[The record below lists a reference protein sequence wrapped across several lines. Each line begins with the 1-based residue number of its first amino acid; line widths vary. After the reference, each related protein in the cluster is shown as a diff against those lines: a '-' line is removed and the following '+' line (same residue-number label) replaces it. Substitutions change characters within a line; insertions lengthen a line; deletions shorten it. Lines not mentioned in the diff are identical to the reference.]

1 MAEPADPRLGSEI
14 ARYRIDER
22 VSRSREAAPADA
34 DETLATPFSPLQPQV
49 KLRKLLGADA
59 VAV

>member
-14 ARYRIDER
+14 ARNRIHER
-22 VSRSREAAPADA
+22 VSRSREVARAD
-34 DETLATPFSPLQPQV
+34 
-49 KLRKLLGADA
+49 ADA